1 MPDWLPERLPEDVEA
16 ERSLLATCCAPGM
29 EFRSADIVARL
40 TEEDFVAPQHKA
52 LFQALRELIQ
62 HQVEVNAL
70 TLKDIL
76 DQRGQLGSVGGFA
89 GLTELLAAEEV
100 GRPEVLAD
108 LLRRKTTLRR
118 LVKLGAR
125 VVREASDE
133 EKPPK
138 TLVEEAAQELFH
150 LSQEDGKARGL
161 MDIESVATETV
172 DRLKARLESGNTMGV
187 PTGLPTLDTLTQ
199 GFQPGNL
206 IVLAARPGVGKTAL
220 ALNWLLRSAGAPYNR
235 CGAFFSLE
243 MSQEEVFLRLLSAHS
258 RKNLKHSQAGRFDDR
273 DMGEVLKA
281 RDELIQ
287 LPLYICDQASIT
299 VPQIQNMVVKQGTTS
314 NRKIDFL
321 IVDYLQLLSSP
332 QGSRASQ
339 QNEAVRVGEISRGLK
354 LLAKDNGIPVIVLS
368 QLNRDVE
375 HRQGGPPRLSD
386 LRDSGAIE
394 QDADIVA
401 FIHRRKPEGGDGASM
416 DNDVKLI
423 VAKHRNGP
431 TRDIPLTFQSDTVSF
446 FELALETNPGYE

>member
-1 MPDWLPERLPEDVEA
+1 MAEWLPERLPEDVEA

-29 EFRSADIVARL
+29 ESRAADIVAKL

-52 LFQALRELIQ
+52 LFQALRELVYT
-62 HQVEVNAL
+62 QVEVNAL
-70 TLKDIL
+70 TLKDLL
-76 DQRGQLGSVGGFA
+76 DQRNQLASLGGFA

-118 LVKLGAR
+118 LIKLGAR
-125 VVREASDE
+125 VVREASE
-133 EKPPK
+133 EDKAPK
-138 TLVEEAAQELFH
+138 ALVEEAAQELFH
-150 LSQEDGKARGL
+150 LAQEDGKARGL
-161 MDIESVATETV
+161 VDIESVAQETV
-172 DRLKARLESGNTMGV
+172 ERLQTKLATGSSMGV

-206 IVLAARPGVGKTAL
+206 VVLAARPGVGKTAM
-220 ALNWLLRSAGAPYNR
+220 ALNWLLRAAENFDK

-258 RKNLKHSQAGRFDDR
+258 QKNLKSIQSGRFDDR
-273 DMGEVLKA
+273 DMGELLAA
-281 RDELIQ
+281 RDRIIQ
-287 LPLYICDQASIT
+287 LPLYICDQASST
-299 VPQIQNMVVKQGTTS
+299 VPQIQNMVTKQGTTS

-321 IVDYLQLLSSP
+321 IIDYLQLLSSP
-332 QGSRASQ
+332 AGSRAAQ
-339 QNEAVRVGEISRGLK
+339 QNEATRVGEISRGLK

-401 FIHRRKPEGGDGASM
+401 FIHRLKSEGGDGGPM
-416 DNDVKLI
+416 DNHVKLI

-431 TRDIPLTFQSDTVSF
+431 TRDIP
-446 FELALETNPGYE
+446 

>member
-16 ERSLLATCCAPGM
+16 ERSFLATCCAPGM
-29 EFRSADIVARL
+29 EQRAADLVFRL

-76 DQRGQLGSVGGFA
+76 DQRGQLGSVGNFT

-125 VVREASDE
+125 LVREASE
-133 EKPPK
+133 EEQPPK
-138 TLVEEAAQELFH
+138 TMVEAAAQDLFH
-150 LSQEDGKARGL
+150 LAQEDGKARGL
-161 MDIESVATETV
+161 MDIETVAQESVE
-172 DRLKARLESGNTMGV
+172 RLQARLASGNAMGV

-206 IVLAARPGVGKTAL
+206 VVLAARPGVGKTAL
-220 ALNWLLRSAGAPYNR
+220 ALNWLLRAAGAPFNR

-243 MSQEEVFLRLLSAHS
+243 MSQEEVFLRLLSAYS
-258 RKNLKHSQAGRFDDR
+258 RKNLKHIQAGRFNDQ
-273 DMGEVLKA
+273 DMQEVLKA
-281 RDELIQ
+281 RDEIVQ
-287 LPLYICDQASIT
+287 LPLYICDQAAIT
-299 VPQIQNMVVKQGTTS
+299 VPQIQNMVTKQGTTS
-314 NRKIDFL
+314 NRKLDFL

-332 QGSRASQ
+332 SGSRAAQ

-354 LLAKDNGIPVIVLS
+354 LLAKENGIPVIVLS

-401 FIHRRKPEGGDGASM
+401 FIHRRKPEGGDGAAM

-431 TRDIPLTFQSDTVSF
+431 TRDIPMTFQSDTVSF
-446 FELALETNPGYE
+446 FELEMQTNPGFE

>member
-16 ERSLLATCCAPGM
+16 ERSFLATCCAPGM
-29 EFRSADIVARL
+29 EQRAADLVFRL

-52 LFQALRELIQ
+52 LFQALRELIH

-125 VVREASDE
+125 LVREASE
-133 EKPPK
+133 EEQPPK
-138 TLVEEAAQELFH
+138 TMVETAAQDLFH
-150 LSQEDGKARGL
+150 LAQEDGKARGL
-161 MDIESVATETV
+161 MDIESVAEETV
-172 DRLKARLESGNTMGV
+172 QRLQARLESGNAMGV

-206 IVLAARPGVGKTAL
+206 VVLAARPGVGKTAL
-220 ALNWLLRSAGAPYNR
+220 ALNWLLRAAGAPFNR

-258 RKNLKHSQAGRFDDR
+258 RKNLKHIQAGRFTDQ
-273 DMGEVLKA
+273 DMREVMKA

-287 LPLYICDQASIT
+287 LPLYISDQAAIT
-299 VPQIQNMVVKQGTTS
+299 VPQIQNMVTKQGTTS
-314 NRKIDFL
+314 NRKLDFL

-332 QGSRASQ
+332 TGSRAAQ

-354 LLAKDNGIPVIVLS
+354 LLAKENGIPVIVLS

-401 FIHRRKPEGGDGASM
+401 FIHRRKPEGGDGAAM

-431 TRDIPLTFQSDTVSF
+431 TRDIPMTFQSDTVSF
-446 FELALETNPGYE
+446 FELEMQTNPGFD

>member
-1 MPDWLPERLPEDVEA
+1 MPDWIPERLPEDVEA

-29 EFRSADIVARL
+29 ESRSADIVFRL
-40 TEEDFVAPQHKA
+40 KEEDFVAPQHKA
-52 LFQALRELIQ
+52 LFQALRELISN
-62 HQVEVNAL
+62 QVEVNAL

-76 DQRGQLGSVGGFA
+76 DQRGQLGSVGGFG

-125 VVREASDE
+125 VVREATEE

-138 TLVEEAAQELFH
+138 SLVEEAAQELFH

-161 MDIESVATETV
+161 MDIETVAEETV
-172 DRLKARLESGNTMGV
+172 ARLKAKLETGNAMGV

-206 IVLAARPGVGKTAL
+206 VVLAARPGVGKTAM
-220 ALNWLLRSAGAPYNR
+220 ALNWLLRAAENFDK

-258 RKNLKHSQAGRFDDR
+258 QKNLKNIQSGRFDDR
-273 DMGEVLKA
+273 DMADVLAA
-281 RDELIQ
+281 RDRLIQ
-287 LPLYICDQASIT
+287 LPLYICDQAAIT
-299 VPQIQNMVVKQGTTS
+299 VPQIQNMVTKQGTVN

-332 QGSRASQ
+332 SGSRAAQ

-354 LLAKDNGIPVIVLS
+354 LLAKENGIPVIVLS

-375 HRQGGPPRLSD
+375 HRQGAAPRLSD

-401 FIHRRKPEGGDGASM
+401 FIHRLRSEGGDGSTL
-416 DNDVKLI
+416 DNHVKLI

-431 TRDIPLTFQSDTVSF
+431 TRDIPLTFLSDTVSF
-446 FELALETNPGYE
+446 RELALETNPGFD

>member
-1 MPDWLPERLPEDVEA
+1 MPDWIPERLPEDVEA

-29 EFRSADIVARL
+29 EQRSADIVFRL
-40 TEEDFVAPQHKA
+40 SEEDFVAPQHKA

-125 VVREASDE
+125 VVREATEE
-133 EKPPK
+133 EKAPK
-138 TLVEEAAQELFH
+138 ALVEEAAQELFH

-161 MDIESVATETV
+161 MDIASVAEETV
-172 DRLKARLESGNTMGV
+172 QRLQTKLATGNAMGV

-206 IVLAARPGVGKTAL
+206 VVLAARPGVGKTAM
-220 ALNWLLRSAGAPYNR
+220 ALNWLLRAAENFDK

-258 RKNLKHSQAGRFDDR
+258 QKNLKNIQSGRFDDR
-273 DMGEVLKA
+273 DMADILSA
-281 RDELIQ
+281 RDRIIQ
-287 LPLYICDQASIT
+287 LPLYICDQAAIT
-299 VPQIQNMVVKQGTTS
+299 VPQIQNMVTKQGTVN

-332 QGSRASQ
+332 SGSRAAQ

-354 LLAKDNGIPVIVLS
+354 LLAKENGIPVIVLS

-401 FIHRRKPEGGDGASM
+401 FIHRLKSEGGDGQVM
-416 DNDVKLI
+416 DNHVKLI

-431 TRDIPLTFQSDTVSF
+431 TRDIPLTFISDTVSF
-446 FELALETNPGYE
+446 RELALETNPGFD

>member
-1 MPDWLPERLPEDVEA
+1 MPDWTPERLPEDVEA

-29 EFRSADIVARL
+29 ESRSADLVFRL

-125 VVREASDE
+125 VMREATEE
-133 EKPPK
+133 EKAPK
-138 TLVEEAAQELFH
+138 ALVEEAAQELFH

-161 MDIESVATETV
+161 MDIESVAEETV
-172 DRLKARLESGNTMGV
+172 ERLRARLESGNAMGV

-206 IVLAARPGVGKTAL
+206 VVLAARPGVGKTAM
-220 ALNWLLRSAGAPYNR
+220 ALNWLLRAAENFDK

-258 RKNLKHSQAGRFDDR
+258 QKNLKSIQSGRFDDR
-273 DMGEVLKA
+273 DMAEVLAA
-281 RDELIQ
+281 RDRLIR
-287 LPLYICDQASIT
+287 LPLYICDQAAIT
-299 VPQIQNMVVKQGTTS
+299 VPQIQNMVTKQGTTS

-332 QGSRASQ
+332 SGSRAAQ

-354 LLAKDNGIPVIVLS
+354 LLAKENGIPVIVLS

-375 HRQGGPPRLSD
+375 HRQGAAPRLSD

-401 FIHRRKPEGGDGASM
+401 FIHRLKSEGGDGQSL
-416 DNDVKLI
+416 DNHVKLI

-431 TRDIPLTFQSDTVSF
+431 TRDIPLTFLSDTVSF
-446 FELALETNPGYE
+446 RELALETNPGFD

>member
-29 EFRSADIVARL
+29 EFRAADIAARL

-125 VVREASDE
+125 VVREAADE
-133 EKPPK
+133 EKSPK
-138 TLVEEAAQELFH
+138 VLVDEAAQELFH

-161 MDIESVATETV
+161 LDIESVAKETV
-172 DRLKARLESGNTMGV
+172 ERLETRLRTGNAMGV

-206 IVLAARPGVGKTAL
+206 VVLAARPGVGKTAL
-220 ALNWLLRSAGAPYNR
+220 ALNWLLRAAGAPYNR

-258 RKNLKHSQAGRFDDR
+258 RKNLKHIQAGRFDDH
-273 DMGEVLKA
+273 DMAEVLRA
-281 RDELIQ
+281 RDHLIQ
-287 LPLYICDQASIT
+287 LPLYICDQAAIT
-299 VPQIQNMVVKQGTTS
+299 VPQIQNMVTKQGTTA

-332 QGSRASQ
+332 QGSRAAQ

-354 LLAKDNGIPVIVLS
+354 LLAKENGIPVIVLS

-401 FIHRRKPEGGDGASM
+401 FIHRRKPEGGDGSAM

>member
-1 MPDWLPERLPEDVEA
+1 MPDWLPDRLPEDVEA

-29 EFRSADIVARL
+29 EFRSADLVARL

-125 VVREASDE
+125 VVREAAEE

-138 TLVEEAAQELFH
+138 VLVEEAAQELFH
-150 LSQEDGKARGL
+150 LAQEDGKARVL
-161 MDIESVATETV
+161 LDIASVAEETV
-172 DRLKARLESGNTMGV
+172 ERLQTRLATGASMGV

-220 ALNWLLRSAGAPYNR
+220 ALNWLLRAAGAPYGK

-258 RKNLKHSQAGRFDDR
+258 RKNLKHIQSGRFGDQDMKDLLESRDR
-273 DMGEVLKA
+273 
-281 RDELIQ
+281 LIE

-299 VPQIQNMVVKQGTTS
+299 VPQIHNMVVKQGSTS
-314 NRKIDFL
+314 NRKVDFL

-332 QGSRASQ
+332 QGSRAAQ

-401 FIHRRKPEGGDGASM
+401 FIHRLKTEGGEGQAM
-416 DNDVKLI
+416 DNHVKLI

-431 TRDIPLTFQSDTVSF
+431 TRDIPMTFQSDTVSF
-446 FELALETNPGYE
+446 YELALETNPGFD